1 MNNGRLMRDITLV
14 FDLDGT
20 LIDTAPD
27 LIRAANHVLASRGVE
42 PVSADRLLPEI
53 SFGARHMIAAGL
65 RFRGIACTEGEL
77 DGMLESFLAYYA
89 DNIAVESRPFD
100 GLTGVLEEC
109 LDEGA
114 TLAVCTNKRESLS
127 RQLLQELGLMRLF
140 RALAGR
146 DTFPVCKPH
155 PDHLL
160 GAIRL
165 AGGNPSRAVMVG
177 DSEVDISTAKAARI
191 PVIGVTFGYT
201 HIPVTELSP
210 DAVIDTYGQFRTA
223 LDGILPRLK

>member
-1 MNNGRLMRDITLV
+1 MRETTLV

-27 LIRAANHVLASRGVE
+27 LIRAVNHVLESRSIE
-42 PVSADRLLPEI
+42 PLAPEQLLPEI
-53 SFGARHMIAAGL
+53 SFGARRMIADGL
-65 RFRGIACTEGEL
+65 RFRGISYTEDEL
-77 DGMLESFLAYYA
+77 DQLFDAFQVYYA

-100 GLTGVLEEC
+100 GLVSLLEEC

-127 RQLLQELGLMRLF
+127 RQLLDQLGMMRLF
-140 RALAGR
+140 KALAGR

-155 PDHLL
+155 PDHLI

-165 AGGNPSRAVMVG
+165 AGGNPARAVMVG
-177 DSEVDISTAKAARI
+177 DSEVDISTAKAASI

-201 HIPVTELSP
+201 HIPVTELGA
-210 DAVIDTYGQFRTA
+210 DAVIDSYAEFKSAIHR
-223 LDGILPRLK
+223 ILPRLE

>member
-1 MNNGRLMRDITLV
+1 MRNVTLV

-20 LIDTAPD
+20 LVDTAPD
-27 LIRAANHVLASRGVE
+27 LILAANHVLSARGVAPVE
-42 PVSADRLLPEI
+42 PERLRPEI

-65 RFRGIACTEGEL
+65 EIRGVPFTEAEL
-77 DGMLESFLAYYA
+77 DAMFDQFLAFYE

-100 GLTGVLEEC
+100 GLATVLDGC
-109 LDEGA
+109 LREGA
-114 TLAVCTNKRESLS
+114 ALAVCTNKREGLS
-127 RQLLQELGLMRLF
+127 RQLLDQLGLLRMF

-165 AGGNPSRAVMVG
+165 AGGDPARAVMVG
-177 DSEVDISTAKAARI
+177 DSEVDISTAKAAGV

-201 HIPVTELSP
+201 HIPVTDLKP
-210 DAVIDTYGQFRTA
+210 DAVIDHYGEFRGA
-223 LDGILPRLK
+223 LKDIMARR

>member
-1 MNNGRLMRDITLV
+1 MRDSTLV

-27 LIRAANHVLASRGVE
+27 LIRAANYVLEGRGIE
-42 PVSADRLLPEI
+42 PVSAERLLPEI
-53 SFGARHMIAAGL
+53 SFGARHIIAAGL
-65 RFRGIACTEGEL
+65 RFREISYTEPEL
-77 DGMLESFLAYYA
+77 DEMFESFQTYYA
-89 DNIAVESRPFD
+89 DNIAVESRPFE
-100 GLTGVLEEC
+100 GLTNVLEEC
-109 LDEGA
+109 LGQGA

-127 RQLLQELGLMRLF
+127 RQLLDQLGLLRLF
-140 RALAGR
+140 RGLAGR

-165 AGGNPSRAVMVG
+165 AGGNPARAVMVG

-201 HIPVTELSP
+201 HIPVTQLAP
-210 DAVIDTYGQFRTA
+210 DAVIDSYGEFRAA
-223 LDGILPRLK
+223 LDGILARLT

>member
-1 MNNGRLMRDITLV
+1 MRDLTLV

-27 LIRAANHVLASRGVE
+27 LIRATNHVLANRGLE
-42 PVSADRLLPEI
+42 PLPPERLLSEI
-53 SFGARHMIAAGL
+53 SFGARHMIATGL
-65 RFRGIACTEGEL
+65 ALRGISYSDSEL
-77 DGMLESFLAYYA
+77 DELFEAFQVYYEQ
-89 DNIAVESRPFD
+89 NIAVESRPFE
-100 GLTGVLEEC
+100 GLTDLLQDC
-109 LDEGA
+109 LSEGA
-114 TLAVCTNKRESLS
+114 KLAICTNKLESLS
-127 RQLLQELGLMRLF
+127 RQLLDQLGLTRLF

-165 AGGNPSRAVMVG
+165 AGGNPAHAVMVG

-201 HIPVTELSP
+201 RIPVTELGA
-210 DAVIDTYGQFRTA
+210 DAIIDSYGEFRAA
-223 LDGILPRLK
+223 LDRVLSRPS